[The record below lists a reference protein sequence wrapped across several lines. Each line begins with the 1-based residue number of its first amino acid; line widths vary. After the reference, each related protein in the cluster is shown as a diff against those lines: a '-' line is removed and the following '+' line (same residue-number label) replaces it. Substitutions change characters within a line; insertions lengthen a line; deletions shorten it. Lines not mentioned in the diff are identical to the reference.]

1 MKIMR
6 TPEARLSLLKNMMT
20 TLVSMPIRAQILLL
34 AFIVAF
40 PAAGII
46 VYSGIQTRKEAIHDA
61 RLETQR
67 LAGNIAAE
75 QQNLITAA
83 QQLMIALAQLPQVKE
98 HNRDR
103 VEPILRDILKL
114 NAQYSNIFI
123 ANRNGLVWATAVPVK
138 SPFIIADRNYFKNA
152 LASGQLSSGEFVIS
166 RATTRPTF
174 NIAYPLKNDRGAIVD
189 VISVGFKID
198 ALKELLERAM
208 LPSDAHMT
216 LLDNQ
221 GAVIYR
227 SIDTAKFIGKQFD
240 AALFKEMQ
248 AGPDMA
254 TFDSTLAMQGDKR
267 VLTYRKLY
275 LPSEKSPYMYI
286 RAGIPVATVLAGAN
300 KVLIQNL
307 SVFTSCLFLAI
318 VFAWFIG
325 KRSIADRV
333 TVLEKA
339 SRNLAKG
346 DLNVRVSDL
355 VVGGELGRLGQ
366 TFDAM
371 AHQLSL
377 REQALTKSEQRL
389 KLAAASGHL
398 GIWDRDIE
406 TGKQIWDDRMYEIY
420 GVTKNS
426 FPATFEAWGKR
437 LHQDDRER
445 VMKELQAAVRG
456 EKDYDTEFRI
466 LHPDGSVKNI
476 KASGLVIRDT
486 KGKATRII
494 GINWDITEQKN
505 LEEKLRNL
513 SLTDG
518 LTGLYNRRGFFT
530 MVEPL
535 LMLAKR
541 YRRSV
546 FLLYADM
553 DGLKEIN
560 DVLGHHEGDQA
571 IIDMANI
578 FKATFRE
585 TDIIARIGGDEFVVI
600 PIADKR
606 EDADIVTAR
615 FKERVTAHNKTK
627 GRAYTLT
634 ISAGMSCYDPS
645 VPRSIDDLLRQA
657 ERLMYEEKML
667 KQKTG

>member
-103 VEPILRDILKL
+103 VEPILRAILKL

-307 SVFTSCLFLAI
+307 SVFTSFLFLAI
-318 VFAWFIG
+318 LFAWFIG

-445 VMKELQAAVRG
+445 VMKESQAAIRG

-627 GRAYTLT
+627 GRAYKLT

-645 VPRSIDDLLRQA
+645 DPRSIDDLLRQA

>member
-1 MKIMR
+1 M
-6 TPEARLSLLKNMMT
+6 RLSLLKNIMT

-46 VYSGIQTRKEAIHDA
+46 VYSGIQTREEAIHDA

-174 NIAYPLKNDRGAIVD
+174 NIAYPLKNDRGEIVD

-198 ALKELLERAM
+198 ALKVLLERAM
-208 LPSDAHMT
+208 LPPDAHMT

-240 AALFKEMQ
+240 AALFKQMQ

-267 VLTYRKLY
+267 VLSYRKLY
-275 LPSEKSPYMYI
+275 LPGEKSPYMYI
-286 RAGIPVATVLAGAN
+286 RAGIPVTTVLAGAN

-318 VFAWFIG
+318 LFAWFIG
-325 KRSIADRV
+325 KRSIADRI

-377 REQALTKSEQRL
+377 REQALAKSERNYRNIFNATQD
-389 KLAAASGHL
+389 AIFVHDAESGSIVEINQTVQEL
-398 GIWDRDIE
+398 YGYSREELLNQPGQALISVESPYSLRDAI
-406 TGKQIWDDRMYEIY
+406 KWLR
-420 GVTKNS
+420 
-426 FPATFEAWGKR
+426 
-437 LHQDDRER
+437 
-445 VMKELQAAVRG
+445 
-456 EKDYDTEFRI
+456 
-466 LHPDGSVKNI
+466 
-476 KASGLVIRDT
+476 KAS
-486 KGKATRII
+486 
-494 GINWDITEQKN
+494 
-505 LEEKLRNL
+505 LEGPQQFEW
-513 SLTDG
+513 
-518 LTGLYNRRGFFT
+518 
-530 MVEPL
+530 
-535 LMLAKR
+535 LAKR
-541 YRRSV
+541 KNGERFWTEVVLSATQIDGMRRVLAVVRDITDRKRMEVALQVSENALN
-546 FLLYADM
+546 LLQCPGIWASGTGILRPVNRY
-553 DGLKEIN
+553 GTTGCTK
-560 DVLGHHEGDQA
+560 
-571 IIDMANI
+571 
-578 FKATFRE
+578 F
-585 TDIIARIGGDEFVVI
+585 
-600 PIADKR
+600 
-606 EDADIVTAR
+606 TA
-615 FKERVTAHNKTK
+615 
-627 GRAYTLT
+627 
-634 ISAGMSCYDPS
+634 
-645 VPRSIDDLLRQA
+645 
-657 ERLMYEEKML
+657 
-667 KQKTG
+667 